1 MHKIFS
7 LETESD
13 RWL

>member
-7 LETESD
+7 ITTF
-13 RWL
+13 RC